1 MAEQT
6 FIIPDVK
13 KIAILRSGALGD
25 FIVVLP
31 AIESIKQTYPDA
43 EIVLLGSPWLK
54 PFLEDRR
61 TPFDRFVPVPV
72 YNGIREEN
80 AENPDSFSLEAF
92 FKSLQ
97 EEKFDIALQ
106 FQGKGTSANPF
117 IKRLG
122 AKLTVGM
129 VTPDTECLDR
139 SIQYYYYQSEP
150 LRFLEIAKLIGGKP
164 VDPEPKI
171 KVLRKDREE
180 VRRFL
185 PETDNNPYIIL
196 HPFAIDIRRS
206 WPLEK
211 FAELGELLQE
221 KGFTIIFT
229 GSDQDKKPVE
239 IILGKTKLS
248 AINTCGL
255 LSLGGLCA
263 LLSGSNLVI
272 SSDTGP
278 LHLARAVGT
287 KTVGIYWAPNLINWG
302 PLTRSN
308 HRPVISW
315 EMKCPICGIMPN
327 QPYPFEPQGETCSHN
342 ISFVKNVQ
350 VGEVLNEAKEMLN
363 VKF

>member
-1 MAEQT
+1 MAEES
-6 FIIPDVK
+6 FIPDVK

-61 TPFDRFVPVPV
+61 TPFDRFLSVPV
-72 YNGIREEN
+72 YSGVREEN
-80 AENPDSFSLEAF
+80 AEDPDLFSLEAF
-92 FKSLQ
+92 FKSMQ

-106 FQGKGTSANPF
+106 FQGKGLSANPF

-129 VTPDTECLDR
+129 ETPDTESLDR
-139 SIQYYYYQSEP
+139 SIRYYYYQSEP
-150 LRFLEIAKLIGGKP
+150 LRFLEIVKLIGGKP
-164 VDPEPKI
+164 VDPEPKV
-171 KVLRKDREE
+171 KVFRKDKEE
-180 VRRFL
+180 IEELL
-185 PETDNNPYIIL
+185 PEITNKPYIVL
-196 HPFAIDIRRS
+196 HPFAMDIRRS

-211 FAELGELLQE
+211 FAELGEILHE
-221 KGFTIIFT
+221 IGFTIVFT
-229 GSDQDKKPVE
+229 GSKQDKELVE
-239 IILGKTKLS
+239 TIFSKGEFP
-248 AINTCGL
+248 AINACGI

-263 LLSGSNLVI
+263 LLSKSHLVV

-278 LHLARAVGT
+278 LHLARAVGA
-287 KTVGIYWAPNLINWG
+287 KTIGIYWAPNLINWG

-315 EMKCPICGIMPN
+315 EMQCPICGIMPN

-350 VGEVLNEAKEMLN
+350 VGEVLNEVKEMLN
-363 VKF
+363 IKF